1 MDLTSLLGLIGA
13 VASLSIG
20 DILEGGNPLELIH
33 LSSVIII
40 IPTACCAAVAGT
52 HASHVK
58 GAFKEFKMIYFGAGV
73 NLNETIRTIVELS
86 TLARKDGVLSLEG
99 KAAQIEDD
107 FLRQSLSMI
116 IDGRD
121 ANAVREDMEVQIE
134 SLEEY
139 YHGSAHFWVTYA
151 ETCPTMGLVGAVMGL
166 ILALQLLDDPK
177 AMAAGI
183 SSAFTATVTGIFCSY
198 ALFGPWGHK
207 LMAKS
212 KDVIRERTVILEG
225 VVGIANGDNPRNLE
239 EKLLGFIPPGEPKI
253 SQFE

>member
-1 MDLTSLLGLIGA
+1 MDLTTILGLIGA
-13 VASLSIG
+13 VTSLSIG
-20 DILEGGNPLELIH
+20 DFLEGGNPLHLIH
-33 LSSVIII
+33 ISSLIII
-40 IPTACCAAVAGT
+40 IPTAGCAAMSST
-52 HASHVK
+52 HPTHVK
-58 GAFKEFKMIYFGAGV
+58 GALKELKIVFGASKV

-107 FLRQSLSMI
+107 FLRQALSMI

-121 ANAVREDMEVQIE
+121 AHAVREDMEVQIE

-139 YHGSAHFWVTYA
+139 YHGSAHYWVTYA
-151 ETCPTMGLVGAVMGL
+151 ETCPTMGLVGAVMGVM
-166 ILALQLLDDPK
+166 LALQLLDDPK

-183 SSAFTATVTGIFCSY
+183 AGAFTATVTGIFCAY

-207 LMAKS
+207 MIAKS
-212 KDVIRERTVILEG
+212 KDIIRERMVVLEG

>member
-1 MDLTSLLGLIGA
+1 LH
-13 VASLSIG
+13 
-20 DILEGGNPLELIH
+20 LIH
-33 LSSVIII
+33 ISSLIII
-40 IPTACCAAVAGT
+40 IPTAGCAAMAATHGT
-52 HASHVK
+52 HVK
-58 GAFKEFKMIYFGAGV
+58 AAFKEMKLVFGGSGV
-73 NLNETIRTIVELS
+73 NLNETIRTLVELS

-107 FLRQSLSMI
+107 FLRQALSMI

-121 ANAVREDMEVQIE
+121 AHAVREDMEVQIE

-139 YHGSAHFWVTYA
+139 YHGSSHFWIMYA

-166 ILALQLLDDPK
+166 MLALQLLDDPK

-183 SSAFTATVTGIFCSY
+183 AGAFTATVTGIFCSY
-198 ALFGPWGHK
+198 GMFGPWGHK
-207 LMAKS
+207 MHAKS
-212 KDVIRERTVILEG
+212 KDIIRERMVILEG

>member
-1 MDLTSLLGLIGA
+1 MDLTTILGLVGA
-13 VASLSIG
+13 IASLSIG
-20 DILEGGNPLELIH
+20 DFLEGGNPLELIH
-33 LSSVIII
+33 ISSLIII
-40 IPTACCAAVAGT
+40 IPTAMSAAISGT
-52 HASHVK
+52 HATHVK
-58 GAFKEFKMIYFGAGV
+58 GAFKELSLVFGGSKT
-73 NLNETIRTIVELS
+73 NLNETIRTLVELS

-121 ANAVREDMEVQIE
+121 AHAVREDMEVQIE

-139 YHGSAHFWVTYA
+139 YHGCGHFWVTYA

-166 ILALQLLDDPK
+166 MLALKLLDDPK
-177 AMAAGI
+177 LMAAGI
-183 SSAFTATVTGIFCSY
+183 AGAFTATVTGIFCSY

-207 LMAKS
+207 LISKS
-212 KDVIRERTVILEG
+212 KDVLREKTVILEG

>member
-1 MDLTSLLGLIGA
+1 M
-13 VASLSIG
+13 
-20 DILEGGNPLELIH
+20 
-33 LSSVIII
+33 
-40 IPTACCAAVAGT
+40 
-52 HASHVK
+52 
-58 GAFKEFKMIYFGAGV
+58 
-73 NLNETIRTIVELS
+73 
-86 TLARKDGVLSLEG
+86 LALEG

-121 ANAVREDMEVQIE
+121 AHAVREDMEVQIE

-139 YHGSAHFWVTYA
+139 YKGCSHFWILYA

-166 ILALQLLDDPK
+166 MLALQLLDDPK

-183 SSAFTATVTGIFCSY
+183 AGAFTATVTGIFCSY

-207 LMAKS
+207 MHSKS
-212 KDVIRERTVILEG
+212 ADIIRGRMVVLEG

>member
-1 MDLTSLLGLIGA
+1 MDLTTVLGLIGA
-13 VASLSIG
+13 CASLSIG
-20 DILEGGNPLELIH
+20 DFLEGGNPIHLIH
-33 LSSVIII
+33 ISSLIII
-40 IPTACCAAVAGT
+40 IPTAGCAAMSST
-52 HASHVK
+52 HPTHVK
-58 GAFKEFKMIYFGAGV
+58 GALKELKIVFGASKV

-107 FLRQSLSMI
+107 FLRQALSMI

-121 ANAVREDMEVQIE
+121 AHAVREDMEVQIE

-139 YHGSAHFWVTYA
+139 YHGSAHYWVTYA

-166 ILALQLLDDPK
+166 MLALQLLDDPK

-183 SSAFTATVTGIFCSY
+183 AGAFTATVTGIFCAY

-207 LMAKS
+207 MIAKS
-212 KDVIRERTVILEG
+212 KDIIRERMVVLEG

>member
-1 MDLTSLLGLIGA
+1 MDLTSILGLLGA
-13 VASLSIG
+13 VASLSLG
-20 DILEGGNPLELIH
+20 DILEGGNPLHLIH
-33 LSSVIII
+33 ISSLIII
-40 IPTACCAAVAGT
+40 IPTAGCAAMAATHGT
-52 HASHVK
+52 HVK
-58 GAFKEFKMIYFGAGV
+58 AAFKEMKLVFGGSGV
-73 NLNETIRTIVELS
+73 NLNETIRTLVELS

-107 FLRQSLSMI
+107 FLRQALSMI

-121 ANAVREDMEVQIE
+121 AHAVREDMEVQIE

-139 YHGSAHFWVTYA
+139 YHGSSHFWIMYA

-166 ILALQLLDDPK
+166 MLALQLLDDPK

-183 SSAFTATVTGIFCSY
+183 AGAFTATVTGIFCSY
-198 ALFGPWGHK
+198 GMFGPWGHK
-207 LMAKS
+207 MHAKS
-212 KDVIRERTVILEG
+212 KDIIRERMVILEG

>member
-1 MDLTSLLGLIGA
+1 MDLTTIGGLIGA
-13 VASLSIG
+13 IISLCIG
-20 DILEGGNPLELIH
+20 DFLEGGNPLHLIH
-33 LSSVIII
+33 ISSLIII
-40 IPTACCAAVAGT
+40 IPTALCAATSAT

-58 GAFKEFKMIYFGAGV
+58 GALKELKIVFGSTGV
-73 NLNETIRTIVELS
+73 NINETIRQLVELS
-86 TLARKDGVLSLEG
+86 TLARKDGVLALEG

-121 ANAVREDMEVQIE
+121 AHAVREDMEVQIE

-139 YHGSAHFWVTYA
+139 YKGCSHFWILYA

-166 ILALQLLDDPK
+166 MLALQLLDDPK

-183 SSAFTATVTGIFCSY
+183 AGAFTATVTGIFCSY

-207 LMAKS
+207 MHSKS
-212 KDVIRERTVILEG
+212 ADIIRGRMVVLEG

>member
-1 MDLTSLLGLIGA
+1 MDLTSILGLIGA
-13 VASLSIG
+13 VASISIG
-20 DILEGGNPLELIH
+20 DILEGGNPLHLIH
-33 LSSVIII
+33 LSSLIII
-40 IPTACCAAVAGT
+40 IPTAGCAAIAAT
-52 HASHVK
+52 HGSHIK
-58 GAFKEFKMIYFGAGV
+58 GALKEIKIIFGSTGV
-73 NLNETIRTIVELS
+73 NYNEIIRTLVELS
-86 TLARKDGVLSLEG
+86 TLARKDGVLSLEA

-107 FLRQSLSMI
+107 FMRQALSMI

-121 ANAVREDMEVQIE
+121 AGAVREDMEVQIE

-139 YHGSAHFWVTYA
+139 YHGSAHFWVLYA
-151 ETCPTMGLVGAVMGL
+151 ETCPTMGLVGAVCGL

-183 SSAFTATVTGIFCSY
+183 SGAFTATVTGIFCSY

-207 LMAKS
+207 MVAKS
-212 KDVIRERTVILEG
+212 KEIMRGKMIVLEG